1 MVKRALILIE
11 GHRGNGPLYVEAA
24 QRLGLHPIT
33 LATDPAHYE
42 YVAVGNAEAIKIDT
56 SNLDALIREC
66 YRLQSSFDIAGIT
79 GFAGRDESIYVT
91 VSKLCCHFKLPG
103 PNPASIEGCFDKFTQ
118 RQLLTRSGVPTP
130 AYRIAENAAEVEKSA
145 AEIGLP
151 VVLKPVAGSGS
162 TGVRLCS
169 DADELA
175 EHAAYLLCAEHAGGS
190 SQRLLIEEF
199 AQGPHYSVDTMGNEV
214 IGIGAVDFGRPP
226 HFIAQKSI
234 FPAPLPHDKYQ
245 QIADIALCCLRALG
259 LGWGPA
265 NLEMRWTKRGPL
277 AIEVNPRLP
286 GCSTPRLIQLAYGVD
301 LITEHI
307 KLVIGEEWDSPISH
321 SQTAAAQFLVPDR
334 DGTFDWIA
342 GDSRAA
348 AETGVAEVELYVK
361 PGMSIVRK
369 GDDRDLIGH
378 VMVASPDL
386 VCTEAILKRA
396 VNLIRWS
403 ITPLAVSGEQK
414 QSDGA

>member
-33 LATDPAHYE
+33 LAADPTQYE

-56 SNLDALIREC
+56 NNLDALIGEC
-66 YRLQSSFDIAGIT
+66 YQLQSSFEIAGIT

-103 PNPASIEGCFDKFTQ
+103 PIPASIEGCFDKFTQ

-130 AYRIAENAAEVEKSA
+130 TYRIAENAADVEKSA
-145 AEIGLP
+145 ADIGLP
-151 VVLKPVAGSGS
+151 VVLKPVVGSGS
-162 TGVRLCS
+162 TGVRLCR

-175 EHAAYLLCAEHAGGS
+175 EHAAYLLCGKHAGGS
-190 SQRLLIEEF
+190 SQQLLIEEF
-199 AQGPHYSVDTMGNEV
+199 AQGPHYSVDTMGSKV

-226 HFIAQKSI
+226 HFIARKSI
-234 FPAPLPHDKYQ
+234 FPAPLPDGKHQ
-245 QIADIALCCLRALG
+245 QVGDIASCCLRALG

-265 NLEMRWTKRGPL
+265 NIETRWTKRGPVV
-277 AIEVNPRLP
+277 IEVNPRLP
-286 GCSTPRLIQLAYGVD
+286 GCSTPRLIQLAYGID
-301 LITEHI
+301 LITKHI
-307 KLVIGEEWDSPISH
+307 KLLIGEEWDSPINH

-334 DGTFDWIA
+334 DGIFDWIV
-342 GDSRAA
+342 GDKQAA

-361 PGMSIVRK
+361 PGMPIIRK

-378 VMVASPDL
+378 VMVASPSF
-386 VCTEAILKRA
+386 VRTEEILQRA
-396 VNLIRWS
+396 ANLIRWS
-403 ITPLAVSGEQK
+403 ITPFAVPGEQK